1 MSIFKSCDIRGVYS
15 EELDQNT
22 FAGIGNA
29 VAAQLYKNYSR
40 PRVVVGGDVRTSTPL
55 LKERI
60 INSLIESG
68 CDVIDI
74 GIAPTP
80 LFYFAKEFLKVDAG
94 LQVTASHNPKQYNGL
109 KLMLGR
115 LPITEEELEEVKHNF
130 ELGETNTGRNGG
142 KLQKIDLTDEYVKFI
157 EDKFKETH
165 FSNLSVVM
173 DASNGCYSEI
183 APRVFKDLG
192 FKVERL
198 NCEMDGNFPGH
209 PPNPAV
215 KENLTQLSNSVKSSN
230 ADYGICYDGDGDRVG
245 FTDNRGNIVETDRII
260 VMLLRYILKTNPGRK
275 IVYDI
280 KCSSIV
286 EEEIIK
292 NEGIPI
298 MEKSGHTFIKTR
310 MITENCIFGG
320 EISGHL
326 FYDHLWGGD
335 DGLYS
340 SLLIGKI
347 ISETNE
353 PLNELLSDMPRYYI
367 TPDIRIPYEKNDK
380 EQILEKIRNS
390 FDKVLTVDGVRVDF
404 DDGWGLIR
412 ISVTEPMLTL
422 RFESKSKENLPL
434 IIENFLKPVPELK
447 SLCQP
452 KIDRILSQL

>member
-15 EELDQNT
+15 EELDQNI
-22 FAGIGNA
+22 FAKIGNA
-29 VAAQLYKNYSR
+29 VAVQLYKNYSL
-40 PRVVVGGDVRTSTPL
+40 PRIVVGGDVRISTPI

-74 GIAPTP
+74 GIVPTP
-80 LFYFAKEFLKVDAG
+80 LFYFAKEFLKADAG

-109 KLMLGR
+109 KLILGK
-115 LPITEEELEEVKHNF
+115 LPITEEELEQIKDSFEHNRI
-130 ELGETNTGRNGG
+130 NTEKNKG
-142 KLQKIDLTDEYVKFI
+142 KLQKIDLTDEYIGFI
-157 EDKFKETH
+157 KNKFKETR
-165 FSNLSVVM
+165 FSNLLVVI

-183 APRVFKDLG
+183 APKVFKDMG
-192 FKVERL
+192 FKVKKL
-198 NCEMDGNFPGH
+198 NCQMDGNFPSH
-209 PPNPAV
+209 QPNPAI
-215 KENLTQLSNSVKSSN
+215 KENLIELSNSVKSSN

-245 FTDNRGNIVETDRII
+245 FTDNRGNIIETDKII
-260 VMLLRYILKTNPGRK
+260 VLLLRYILKTNPGRK

-286 EEEIIK
+286 EEETIK
-292 NEGIPI
+292 NKGIPI

-326 FYDHLWGGD
+326 FYDHFWGGD

-347 ISETNE
+347 ISETNKS
-353 PLNELLSDMPRYYI
+353 LDELLSDIPRYYT
-367 TPDIRIPYEKNDK
+367 TPDIRIPYEKNDN
-380 EQILEKIRNS
+380 EQILEKIKSS

-412 ISVTEPMLTL
+412 ISVTEPVLTL
-422 RFESKSKENLPL
+422 RFESKSKENLPR
-434 IIENFLKPVPELK
+434 IIESFLKPVPELK
-447 SLCQP
+447 SLCQY
-452 KIDRILSQL
+452 KINQILNQL